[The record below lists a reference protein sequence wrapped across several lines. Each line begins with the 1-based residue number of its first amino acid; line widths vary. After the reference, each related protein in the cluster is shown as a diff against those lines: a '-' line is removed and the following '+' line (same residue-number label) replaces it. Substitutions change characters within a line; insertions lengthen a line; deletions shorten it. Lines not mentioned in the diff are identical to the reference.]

1 MSRYIPANA
10 ETRDFPAAVVV
21 AYCFEG
27 KNGPAYVAYKGRQ
40 GKPARFFSF
49 ASLDGEHAKPGE
61 AVRSID
67 GIGFLFPISKSGLC
81 SINL

>member
-27 KNGPAYVAYKGRQ
+27 KNGPAYVA
-40 GKPARFFSF
+40 
-49 ASLDGEHAKPGE
+49 
-61 AVRSID
+61 
-67 GIGFLFPISKSGLC
+67 
-81 SINL
+81 